1 MLTFISTDK
10 EQNVIAIALKSFYLQ
25 LTCLRRYK
33 TMPDKKIDHN
43 RTTGS
48 LELWWEH
55 FLKSIL

>member
-48 LELWWEH
+48 LEL
-55 FLKSIL
+55 